1 MLHRGIDVGTCK
13 AQNVVR
19 DEGRVHESSEHR
31 QSIVCLF
38 APTEVPQTQQKVI
51 LNSCPHLKYQ
61 ALVVTLIVTFGYLT
75 KHNDF

>member
-1 MLHRGIDVGTCK
+1 MLQRRIDVSTCK

-31 QSIVCLF
+31 QPIVCQF
-38 APTEVPQTQQKVI
+38 APTEVPQTHQEVI

-61 ALVVTLIVTFGYLT
+61 ALVVTLIVTFRYLT